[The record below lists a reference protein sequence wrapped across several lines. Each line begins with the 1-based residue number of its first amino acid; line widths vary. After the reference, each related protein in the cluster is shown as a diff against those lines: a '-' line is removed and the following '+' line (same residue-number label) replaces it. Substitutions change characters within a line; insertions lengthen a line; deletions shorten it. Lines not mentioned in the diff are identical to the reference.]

1 MTHPTPLHAGDTL
14 LKFSSTPVEGR
25 FITLDGEE
33 FYAIKSV
40 QQMEPFFMSIVSA
53 SDHWMFISSNGALTA
68 GRKNPELALFPY
80 YTVDKIHDSAEMTG
94 AKTIIC
100 PQRGKKAYLWEPFS
114 DRLSGLY
121 RVDRNLYKNIVG
133 NRLIFEE
140 LNPDLQLSFAYE
152 WTTSEKFGFIRKA
165 ALRNLSQ
172 QPIVVK
178 LLDGIQ
184 NVLPHGVDRMMQAD
198 KSCLVDA
205 YKKSELVQ
213 ETGLGIYRLNSIPV
227 DRAEP
232 SESLKANTVWSHG
245 RDIRRRLV
253 SSGQLA
259 AFRKGFPVTEE
270 TDIRGKR
277 GAYFVNIETT
287 LQPEGEHAWY
297 IVGEVNQTASRVA
310 ALNKTL
316 LSEPRGFEAAR
327 RPTQI
332 TRHSTAEDDG
342 IAARIDADIGEGTR
356 NLRKIVASADGLQL
370 TNDRLS
376 TARHFANVLFNVMRG
391 GIFDNGYAVSR
402 QDLDNFV
409 RKANRPLHT
418 RQRAWLSGLPD
429 PVSYSQL
436 VERAEAT
443 GDRALLRAC
452 LEYMPLT
459 FGRRHGDPSRPWN
472 LFAIETRDENGAKI
486 LNYQGNWRD
495 IFQNWEALALSFP
508 GYIEGM
514 ISKFVNASTADGYN
528 PYRVTRDGFDWEIH
542 NPSDPWS
549 FIGYWGDHQTI
560 YLLRLLEISER
571 YHPGRLQDLLTTP
584 IFSYANVP
592 YRLKDYRSV
601 LQDPYHSID
610 YDERL
615 EKLIQGRIHE
625 KGTDGKVIWAPN
637 GEVYLVNLAEKLL
650 VSMLAKLSNFVP
662 EGGIWMNTQ
671 RPEWNDANN
680 ALAGYGLS
688 MVTLCYL
695 RRYVEFCRRLF
706 SDSDLDE
713 LSFSFEVAAVL
724 GRMKAT
730 LSSHRGSLAKGFD
743 SKSRKRVLDELGEA
757 GTAYRNR
764 IYHDG
769 FSGEQTR
776 VKGADLV
783 DFFSLCLKFMDESIG
798 VNRRPD
804 GLYHSYN
811 LLTMEGQDGLEVLH
825 FCEMLEGQV
834 AVLSSG
840 CLSAAQSIDI
850 LQALRKSPMFREDQY
865 SYILYPDRSV
875 PSFTEKNNI
884 PPEAVKKSE
893 LLKQLLS
900 DGNTAIVERDI
911 NGVAHFNGAFRNKNV
926 LLQALERLD
935 PARYGE
941 LVANDKAFV
950 LDLYEGLFEHRFFT
964 GRSGSFFS
972 YEGLGSIYWHMVSKL
987 MLAVEEVLGDAV
999 ASGEAAPVIDR
1010 LREIYFDVRRG
1021 LGANKSPSEYGAFP
1035 TDPYSHTPGHSGA
1048 QQPGM
1053 TGQVKEDIIARWREL
1068 GLVVAG
1074 GQVQFE
1080 GSLVRNAEML
1090 QEASSL
1096 SYIDVAGAERTLP
1109 VPAGALAYTYCQVP
1123 VVLRRSGL
1131 RRLRITGASGTT
1143 EVPGLVMSSED
1154 SRAVFERTGEILKV
1168 EVDI

>member
-1 MTHPTPLHAGDTL
+1 MTHPTPLYAGNTP
-14 LKFSSTPVEGR
+14 LKFSSSPVQGH

-40 QQMEPFFMSIVSA
+40 QQMLPFFMSIVSA

-68 GRKNPELALFPY
+68 GRRSPELALFPY
-80 YTVDKIHDSAEMTG
+80 YTVDKIHDSAEITG
-94 AKTIIC
+94 PKTIIWAK
-100 PQRGKKAYLWEPFS
+100 QGNRTYLWEPLS

-121 RVDRNLYKNIVG
+121 RIERNLYKNIAG

-140 LNPDLQLSFAYE
+140 INEDLELSFAYE
-152 WTTSEKFGFIRKA
+152 WTTSEKFGFVRKA
-165 ALRNLSQ
+165 SLCNLGKE
-172 QPIVVK
+172 PVAIDT
-178 LLDGIQ
+178 LDGIQ
-184 NVLPHGVDRMMQAD
+184 NILPHGVDRMMQAD

-205 YKKSELVQ
+205 YKKSELVR

-232 SESLKANTVWSHG
+232 SESLRANTVWSHG
-245 RDIRRRLV
+245 TDIRRRLV
-253 SSGQLA
+253 SSGQMA
-259 AFRKGFPVTEE
+259 AFRNGCSVTEE

-287 LQPEGEHAWY
+287 LPAAGEHRWC

-310 ALNKTL
+310 ALNKKL
-316 LSEPRGFEAAR
+316 LSDESLATEM
-327 RPTQI
+327 
-332 TRHSTAEDDG
+332 E
-342 IAARIDADIGEGTR
+342 ADIREGTE

-402 QDLDNFV
+402 QDLGNFV
-409 RKANRPLHT
+409 RKANRQLHT

-436 VERAEAT
+436 VERAGAT

-528 PYRVTRDGFDWEIH
+528 PYRVTRDGFEWEIH
-542 NPSDPWS
+542 NPNDPWS

-560 YLLRLLEISER
+560 YLLKLLEISER
-571 YHPGRLQDLLTTP
+571 YHPGRLQDLLVRQL
-584 IFSYANVP
+584 FSYANVP
-592 YRLKDYRSV
+592 YRLKDYHSV

-610 YDERL
+610 YDGRL
-615 EKLIQGRIHE
+615 EELIQGRIQE

-637 GEVYLVNLAEKLL
+637 GEVYLVSLAEKLL

-688 MVTLCYL
+688 MVTLYYL
-695 RRYVEFCRRLF
+695 RRYVELCRRLF
-706 SDSDLDE
+706 SNSDLSE
-713 LSFSFEVAAVL
+713 LSLSSEVADALSRV
-724 GRMKAT
+724 KSI

-743 SKSRKRVLDELGEA
+743 SKNRKRVLDELGEA

-769 FSGEQTR
+769 FSGAQTR
-776 VKGADLV
+776 VKRADLV
-783 DFFSLCLKFMDESIG
+783 DFFSLCLEFIDQSIG
-798 VNRRPD
+798 ANRRPD

-811 LLTMEGQDGLEVLH
+811 LLTLDGQDGIDVAH
-825 FCEMLEGQV
+825 FYEMLEGQV

-840 CLSAAQSIDI
+840 CLSAAQSIEV
-850 LQALRKSPMFREDQY
+850 LQALRKSAMFREDQY
-865 SYILYPDRSV
+865 SYILYPDRPV
-875 PSFTEKNNI
+875 PTFAEKNNI
-884 PPEAVKKSE
+884 PAEAVKKSE
-893 LLKQLLS
+893 LLKQLLA
-900 DGNTAIVERDI
+900 DRNTAIVEQDVD
-911 NGVAHFNGAFRNKNV
+911 GVSHFNGAFRNKG
-926 LLQALERLD
+926 LLREALERLD
-935 PARYGE
+935 RARYGE
-941 LVANDKAFV
+941 LVAKDSSFI

-987 MLAVEEVLGDAV
+987 LLAVEEVFADAV
-999 ASGEAAPVIDR
+999 AGGEAASVIDR

-1021 LGANKSPSEYGAFP
+1021 LGENKSPSEYGAFP
-1035 TDPYSHTPGHSGA
+1035 TDPYSHTPSHSGA

-1068 GLVVAG
+1068 GLAVADG
-1074 GQVQFE
+1074 CIQFDGALIRDE
-1080 GSLVRNAEML
+1080 ERL
-1090 QEASSL
+1090 QEAAAFT
-1096 SYIDVAGAERTLP
+1096 YINVNGVERNLP
-1109 VPAGALAYTYCQVP
+1109 LEAGALAYTYCQVP
-1123 VVLRRSGL
+1123 IVISRSG
-1131 RRLRITGASGTT
+1131 RSHIRITRPSGAS
-1143 EVPGLVMSSED
+1143 EVEGAVMSADD
-1154 SRAVFERTGEILKV
+1154 SRAVFDRTGEILKIEV
-1168 EVDI
+1168 EL